1 MFAPG
6 GIALAMSVIVG
17 LFMKES
23 PEKLGYP
30 PVGDGKPK
38 PKAAQAPSAP
48 SHSHPCPRMQC
59 VLRCLRRLQAVLGH
73 DCKSKH

>member
-38 PKAAQAPSAP
+38 PKAAQALGAPLPSQLPHMGCA
-48 SHSHPCPRMQC
+48 H
-59 VLRCLRRLQAVLGH
+59 GT
-73 DCKSKH
+73 

>member
-1 MFAPG
+1 VAGGRYGMYAPG
-6 GIALAMSVIVG
+6 VIALAMSVIVF

-38 PKAAQAPSAP
+38 PKAAAAAAGPRPAQPS
-48 SHSHPCPRMQC
+48 
-59 VLRCLRRLQAVLGH
+59 
-73 DCKSKH
+73 

>member
-1 MFAPG
+1 MVPEHCSGHHRYGMFAPG

-30 PVGDGKPK
+30 PVGESKPK
-38 PKAAQAPSAP
+38 PKTAQAPGAP
-48 SHSHPCPRMQC
+48 LPPQS
-59 VLRCLRRLQAVLGH
+59 
-73 DCKSKH
+73 

>member
-30 PVGDGKPK
+30 AVGESKPK
-38 PKAAQAPSAP
+38 PKSAQAPGAP
-48 SHSHPCPRMQC
+48 LPTPSWEAKRIAMIEHADGMH
-59 VLRCLRRLQAVLGH
+59 CLFVH
-73 DCKSKH
+73 E

>member
-30 PVGDGKPK
+30 PVGESKPK
-38 PKAAQAPSAP
+38 PKTAQASSAP
-48 SHSHPCPRMQC
+48 SP
-59 VLRCLRRLQAVLGH
+59 
-73 DCKSKH
+73 

>member
-30 PVGDGKPK
+30 PVGESKPK
-38 PKAAQAPSAP
+38 LKAAQAPGAP
-48 SHSHPCPRMQC
+48 WPVRMQ
-59 VLRCLRRLQAVLGH
+59 L
-73 DCKSKH
+73 

>member
-30 PVGDGKPK
+30 PVGEGKPK
-38 PKAAQAPSAP
+38 PKAAQAPGAP
-48 SHSHPCPRMQC
+48 
-59 VLRCLRRLQAVLGH
+59 LQASLVAE
-73 DCKSKH
+73 SI